1 MRTIIKKHARAVIV
15 ALIIAAAFGAF
26 GAGLW
31 IGTAPVRAMKNYLER
46 SGGQLMV
53 EVNLDGEVEERIVVF
68 GHNGSLVELPRS
80 VRDFGWRGVVMKYRD
95 GTYFITKSNVDE
107 FWIAVDEEQDMTNP
121 TPPQEDR
128 PITSTPRA
136 SQDTDH
142 NLAPQAPEEP
152 E

>member
-1 MRTIIKKHARAVIV
+1 MKTIIKKHARAVIV

-26 GAGLW
+26 SAGLW

-53 EVNLDGEVEERIVVF
+53 EVNLDGEVEEKIVVF
-68 GHNGSLVELPRS
+68 SRKDSPAELPRD
-80 VRDFGWRGVVMKYRD
+80 VRDFGWCGAVIKYRD

-107 FWIAVDEEQDMTNP
+107 CWIAAEEEHDVTNP
-121 TPPQEDR
+121 TPPQKDR

-136 SQDTDH
+136 SQDTDY
-142 NLAPQAPEEP
+142 NLAPQAPEKP